1 MFDTRLHVRSLLLY
15 VAGPSPPPFVS
26 GHFPRN
32 KFTTSPRPRANSATL
47 WEEVTELKSILACAI
62 LAIASSPSPWASI
75 LYGGLGGHAIASGPV
90 ASANDGSLVL
100 VSQTN
105 ASVTIVG
112 HPDSV
117 SRITGLVF
125 DSAGDLFGSTLGGV
139 PFPPPPAPSFSNL
152 ISINPSTG
160 AQLSSVPIT
169 VGGVQ
174 ISIADLALQPGSNV
188 LYGVASPNGGT
199 APPTQL
205 YRIDPAT
212 GHATAIGAPQGF
224 FASIAFAPN
233 GTLYESLADLDEATG
248 EQLNP
253 RIQVLN
259 PATGAPI
266 GAAVSASMFFGA
278 LAVRPEDAVL
288 FGGTG
293 DQSGIYRINPATGQA
308 TLIGSTGANF
318 VGDLAF
324 TPVPEPSQAFALM
337 AGLLMLAGFY
347 TRKVKDSPR

>member
-1 MFDTRLHVRSLLLY
+1 MEGGKSQ
-15 VAGPSPPPFVS
+15 
-26 GHFPRN
+26 
-32 KFTTSPRPRANSATL
+32 
-47 WEEVTELKSILACAI
+47 LKSIIACTI
-62 LAIASSPSPWASI
+62 LAIVSPQSPWASV
-75 LYGGLGGHAIASGPV
+75 LYGGLGGHAISSGPV
-90 ASANDGSLVL
+90 ASANDGALVL

-105 ASVTIVG
+105 GSVTIVG

-117 SRITGLVF
+117 SRITGLAF
-125 DSAGDLFGSTLGGV
+125 DSAGDLFGSTLGAV

-152 ISINPSTG
+152 ILINSSTG
-160 AQLSSVPIT
+160 AQISSVPIT
-169 VGGVQ
+169 VGGLQ

-199 APPTQL
+199 APPSQL

-212 GHATAIGAPQGF
+212 GHATAVGAPQGF

-233 GTLYESLADLDEATG
+233 GTLYESLADLDQATG

-259 PATGAPI
+259 PATGATI
-266 GAAVSASMFFGA
+266 GSAVTASMFFGA

-308 TLIGSTGANF
+308 TLVGTTGANF

-324 TPVPEPSQAFALM
+324 TPVPEPSQTLPLV
-337 AGLLMLAGFY
+337 AGVLLLAGYY